1 MVSVDPTDV
10 AVFIITFTKKHG
22 RTPLVGEIL
31 RVQQETE
38 NAHDRRAV
46 CILKKSSMIVVHVPR
61 ELSRVFWFLCHGGTI
76 NLL

>member
-38 NAHDRRAV
+38 NVHIEIVDDRG
-46 CILKKSSMIVVHVPR
+46 PR
-61 ELSRVFWFLCHGGTI
+61 T
-76 NLL
+76 